1 MIFWE
6 TLIQLMKKVVVMILQ
21 NKNQATLEW
30 LVMMM
35 EAFQQILELN
45 VLAIVTVEKSVKL
58 EK

>member
-45 VLAIVTVEKSVKL
+45 VLVIVTVEKSVKL